1 MKSFNKNIIDIKLPS
16 KQAFTI
22 PTDDD
27 FLQLHTL
34 MVINGRRGSGKT
46 LSLCNFLRVARDKHY
61 FDKIFCITPSYNS
74 NKEILDIAYI
84 KEEDVFEPSV
94 SVISELIK
102 IMEVEK
108 LEYDQFILSKEKYKK
123 FKKQM
128 NNKSKISDDELLE
141 YMDMNF
147 FDMEVAPKWKYPV
160 EQPPRFGLVL
170 DDCLNTDVLARR
182 SSGLVN
188 LCIQHRHKMDGLG
201 LSVFML
207 CQSLI
212 CNGGVPRIIRENL
225 CHLLL
230 FKINDEKQI
239 EKIKQECDL
248 PITDDEFREL
258 LNICHEEDHQ
268 FLLIDFAPKC
278 KAKMFRK
285 GFNEIIVPKS
295 LEHKCKCKIK

>member
-1 MKSFNKNIIDIKLPS
+1 MKSFNKNIIDIKLPK

-22 PTDDD
+22 PTDDN
-27 FLQLHTL
+27 FIQLNSL
-34 MVINGRRGSGKT
+34 MVINGKRGSGKT

-61 FDKIFCITPSYNS
+61 FDRIFVITPSYNS

-84 KEEDVFEPSV
+84 NPEDVFEPSV
-94 SVISELIK
+94 TIINDIIK
-102 IMEVEK
+102 MMEAEK
-108 LEYDQFILSKEKYKK
+108 LEYEQFILSKEKYKK

-128 NNKSKISDDELLE
+128 SNKSKISDDELLD
-141 YMDMNF
+141 YMDMDF
-147 FDMEVAPKWKYPV
+147 FDMQIPPKWKYPV

-170 DDCLNTDVLARR
+170 DDCLNTDVMSRR
-182 SSGLVN
+182 NAGLTN
-188 LCIQHRHKMDGLG
+188 LCIRHRHVLDGLG
-201 LSVFML
+201 VSIFML
-207 CQSLI
+207 VQSYCAL
-212 CNGGVPRIIRENL
+212 GGVPRVIREN
-225 CHLLL
+225 CTHLLL

-248 PITDDEFREL
+248 PITDEEFRQL
-258 LNICHEEDHQ
+258 LNTCHEEDHQ